1 MSRMKDFLYLFKY
14 FASELSPFLTVF
26 IAVYNSIEI
35 HMTKKALHKAVILHD
50 YHFLSYSS
58 YRKKNTVGKKWLRPK
73 LK

>member
-58 YRKKNTVGKKWLRPK
+58 YRKKTQ
-73 LK
+73 